1 MAFYSH
7 TLFLGMAAIA
17 MLPIAAPG
25 QLTTVDQGPMP
36 AAARVPQF
44 DVISI
49 RPNRSASGQFRS
61 GSTPD
66 GVSIVNAP
74 LIVLIRQAYGL
85 FNSNDDRVAGAPD
98 WVKSEKFDIEA
109 KVNGTDV
116 ADLHKINR
124 EQRGQMLQAL
134 LADRFKLKAHSETR
148 ELPVY
153 WLTTVKR
160 GPRLKEA
167 PPADPS
173 DGVADSKN
181 PAARGSTQ
189 LSQGHLA
196 ARAISISSLLSSLTR
211 ITGRTVLDKTGLTG
225 TYDVDL
231 QWTDDAAASS
241 SGPGGSSPDVT
252 AESGPTL
259 FTALQEQLGLKL
271 EAGKGPVDCLV
282 IDHVEHPSDN

>member
-1 MAFYSH
+1 
-7 TLFLGMAAIA
+7 
-17 MLPIAAPG
+17 
-25 QLTTVDQGPMP
+25 VDQAPTP
-36 AAARVPQF
+36 AAARVPEF

-49 RPNRSASGQFRS
+49 KPNRSTSGQFRS

-66 GVSIVNAP
+66 GISVINAP
-74 LIVLIRQAYGL
+74 LLVVIRQAYGL

-109 KVNGTDV
+109 KVSGADV

-124 EQRGQMLQAL
+124 EQRGLMLQAL

-153 WLTTVKR
+153 WLTAVKT
-160 GPRLKEA
+160 GPRLKQA
-167 PPADPS
+167 PLTDPS
-173 DGVADSKN
+173 NGAADAKN

-189 LSQGHLA
+189 LAQGHLTA
-196 ARAISISSLLSSLTR
+196 HTILISSLLSSLTR

-231 QWTDDAAASS
+231 EWTDDAAASS
-241 SGPGGSSPDVT
+241 SGPSGSSTD
-252 AESGPTL
+252 AAAQSGPTL

-271 EAGKGPVDCLV
+271 ESGRGPVDCLV
-282 IDHVEHPSDN
+282 IDHIEHPSDN